1 MRIEKNPYAVSDDVL
16 ARIFDEP
23 GFGKYYTDHMVQIDW
38 SKADGWH
45 DARVQPYA
53 PLSLDPATSVMH
65 YGQAIFEG
73 LKAFRHPNNNVYA
86 FRPDQNADRFMKSAI
101 RMAMPALSPDM
112 FLESLSSFMSLDGR
126 WVSPRAEQSLYIRPF
141 MIATE
146 VGLGVRPSSQ
156 YSFFMIASPVGP
168 YFPQGVK
175 PVSVWIST
183 EFVRAAPGGTG
194 EAKCAGNYAASLIAQ
209 AQAAEQGC
217 DQVVWIDATERKW
230 IEEMGGMN
238 LFFVYGNKVVTPS
251 LTGTLLRGITRDSIL
266 TLSKDLGYEPSEAMI
281 SVDDLVSGLESGEIT
296 EVFACGTAAAI
307 TPIGTIKSENGTWRV
322 RDGQPGEVTLNLRT
336 TLIDIQTGQRPDAH
350 SWMVELSEG

>member
-1 MRIEKNPYAVSDDVL
+1 MRIEKNDYAVSDEVL
-16 ARIFDEP
+16 KKIFDEP

-38 SKADGWH
+38 NKNEGWNN
-45 DARVQPYA
+45 ARVQPYA

-73 LKAFRHPNNNVYA
+73 LKAFRHQDNDVYA
-86 FRPDQNADRFMKSAI
+86 FRPDQNADRFMKSAV
-101 RMAMPALSPDM
+101 RLAMPALPVNL
-112 FLESLSSFMSLDGR
+112 FLESLKSFLSVDGR
-126 WVSPRAEQSLYIRPF
+126 WVSSRSEQSLYIRPF

-146 VGLGVRPSSQ
+146 VGLGVRPSSH
-156 YSFFMIASPVGP
+156 YSFFIIASPVGP

-217 DQVVWIDATERKW
+217 DQVVWIDAIERKW

-238 LFFVYGNKVVTPS
+238 LFFVYGNKLVTPS
-251 LTGTLLRGITRDSIL
+251 LTGTLLRGVTRDSIL
-266 TLSKDLGYEPSEAMI
+266 TLAGELGLEKVETMI
-281 SVDDLVSGLESGEIT
+281 SVDDLIRDLESGKIT
-296 EVFACGTAAAI
+296 EAFACGTAAAI
-307 TPIGTIKSENGTWRV
+307 TPIGTIKSERGTWKV
-322 RDGQPGEVTLNLRT
+322 GSGEPGDVTLKLRE
-336 TLIDIQTGQRPDAH
+336 TLIGIQTGNSPDTH
-350 SWMVELSEG
+350 QWMMRVSQ

>member
-1 MRIEKNPYAVSDDVL
+1 
-16 ARIFDEP
+16 
-23 GFGKYYTDHMVQIDW
+23 
-38 SKADGWH
+38 
-45 DARVQPYA
+45 
-53 PLSLDPATSVMH
+53 
-65 YGQAIFEG
+65 
-73 LKAFRHPNNNVYA
+73 
-86 FRPDQNADRFMKSAI
+86 
-101 RMAMPALSPDM
+101 
-112 FLESLSSFMSLDGR
+112 
-126 WVSPRAEQSLYIRPF
+126 

-156 YSFFMIASPVGP
+156 YAFFMIASPVGP

-238 LFFVYGNKVVTPS
+238 LFFVYGNKIVTPS

-281 SVDDLVSGLESGEIT
+281 SVDDLISGLESGEIS

-307 TPIGTIKSENGTWRV
+307 TPIGTIKSEKGTWMV
-322 RDGQPGEVTLNLRT
+322 QGGQPGEVTLNLRT
-336 TLIDIQTGQRPDAH
+336 ALIDIQTGKRPDVHA
-350 SWMVELSEG
+350 WMRQVAEG

>member
-1 MRIEKNPYAVSDDVL
+1 MRIERNPSAVSDEDL
-16 ARIFDEP
+16 TRIFDEP

-38 SKADGWH
+38 SKSDGWH
-45 DARVQPYA
+45 AARVQPYA

-73 LKAFRHPNNNVYA
+73 LKAFRHPNNHVYA
-86 FRPDQNADRFMKSAI
+86 FRPDQNANRFMKSAL
-101 RMAMPALSPDM
+101 RLQMPALPEEM
-112 FLESLSSFMSLDGR
+112 FIDSLRNFMQVDGR
-126 WVSPRAEQSLYIRPF
+126 WVSDRPEQSLYIRPF

-156 YSFFMIASPVGP
+156 YSFFIIASPVGP

-209 AQAAEQGC
+209 AQAAEHGC
-217 DQVVWIDATERKW
+217 DQVVWIDALERKW

-238 LFFVYGNKVVTPS
+238 LFFVYGKKVVTPS

-266 TLSKDLGYEPSEAMI
+266 TLCKDLGFEPSEAMI
-281 SVDDLVSGLESGEIT
+281 SVDDLRKGLESGEIT

-307 TPIGTIKSENGTWRV
+307 TPIGTIKSDQGTWSV
-322 RDGQPGEVTLNLRT
+322 NSGQPGDVTMTLRNH
-336 TLIDIQTGQRPDAH
+336 LIGIQTGLQSDSHR
-350 SWMVELSEG
+350 WLMELC